1 MPVSRPYYPAPQP
14 IAETMA
20 TYLADVGIEVELLTE
35 DWTTYLSDYQTG
47 KFPMYMLGWNADYA
61 DPDNFLMTF
70 FGPSAVTD
78 LGWDAPEV
86 VEALNAARQTADTAE
101 RERLYAEVIG
111 AVAGQA
117 TSIPMAHNRTLNAT
131 AANIDGF
138 VMSPLGYSSVSLV
151 DVTKTE

>member
-14 IAETMA
+14 IAEVMA
-20 TYLADVGIEVELLTE
+20 TYLADVGIQVELLTE
-35 DWTTYLSDYQTG
+35 DWTTYLADYQTG

-61 DPDNFLMTF
+61 DPDNFLNTF
-70 FGPSAVTD
+70 FGPSAVND

-86 VEALNAARQTADTAE
+86 REALNAARQTADQAE
-101 RERLYAEVIG
+101 RDRLYAFVID

-117 TSIPMAHNRTLNAT
+117 ASIPMAHNRTLNAT
-131 AANIDGF
+131 RSNIEGF

-151 DVTKTE
+151 GVTKN